1 MSRFPKYE
9 PRAGAPRSD
18 VEEQRRPAAADVSFD
33 RATSEDLRPLAEIT
47 AEREGGSSDRWL
59 LPLGRALDRART
71 GSALVLV
78 AKTSDQVAAYGRVE
92 RHALPEPSPKNAA
105 PAGWYLAGVIVRPE
119 HRRRGIGAALTRARL
134 AWIAGRASTAYYFA
148 NARNQASI
156 DLHAALGFREISRDF
171 HHPHAQFEGGAG
183 ILFASDVGGRPFLE
197 TERLR
202 FRLWREGDVDLAVT
216 LWGDPDVTRFI
227 DARPR
232 LSREAVEERLTRE
245 IEAQRDHEIQYWP
258 MFLRDTGELAGCC
271 GLRPHD
277 IAGRVYELG
286 VHIRRAHWG
295 KGLALESSR
304 AVIAHAFRDRGA
316 AALFA
321 GHHPENRT
329 SGRLLE
335 RLGFRRTHEELYPP
349 TGLMHPSYRL
359 EAPSPVQAAS
369 RTGS

>member
-1 MSRFPKYE
+1 LSRFADYE
-9 PRAGAPRSD
+9 PGSVGRPRGGTAD
-18 VEEQRRPAAADVSFD
+18 DPRIRPAEAADLP
-33 RATSEDLRPLAEIT
+33 ALAAIA
-47 AEREGGSSDRWL
+47 AEREGEPVVTWL
-59 LPLGRALDRART
+59 TSLERVHERARV
-71 GSALVLV
+71 GSAVLLV
-78 AKTSDQVAAYGRVE
+78 ASLGDDAVAYGKAE
-92 RHALPEPSPKNAA
+92 RHAPAAEAPPNSA
-105 PAGWYLAGVIVRPE
+105 PAGWYLAGVVVRPA
-119 HRRRGIGAALTRARL
+119 HRRRGIGAALTSARL
-134 AWIAGRASTAYYFA
+134 DWIAGRGMMAYYFA

-171 HHPHAQFEGGAG
+171 HHPHAHFEGGTG
-183 ILFASDVGGRPFLE
+183 ILFACDVSGRSFLE

-202 FRLWREGDVDLAVT
+202 FRLWRAGDVDLAVT

-227 DARPR
+227 DSRPR
-232 LSREAVEERLTRE
+232 LSREAVEGRLARE
-245 IEAQRDHEIQYWP
+245 IEGQREHEIQYWP
-258 MFLRDTGELAGCC
+258 MFLRDTGELSGCC

-295 KGLALESSR
+295 KGLALEASR

-335 RLGFRRTHEELYPP
+335 RLGFRRTHEEVYPP

-359 EAPSPVQAAS
+359 EAPSPA
-369 RTGS
+369 